1 MVLAI
6 AYQTRAQAGTADTF
20 IEQFEGRLQALA
32 AAHELLT
39 ATGWHGASLVRLV
52 RRTLEPHLGDRRDDR
67 LRLEAEDLPLQ
78 PEAAQNLAL
87 ALHELAT
94 NAVKH
99 GAFSVPGGR
108 VELIARLTP
117 SSGQS
122 RALELVWREVE
133 GPAVRPPQRHGFG
146 TTLLS
151 RAIGAQHQG
160 EVELDWRAEGL
171 VCRISLPESEVIE
184 PSPSY

>member
-1 MVLAI
+1 M
-6 AYQTRAQAGTADTF
+6 
-20 IEQFEGRLQALA
+20 
-32 AAHELLT
+32 
-39 ATGWHGASLVRLV
+39 
-52 RRTLEPHLGDRRDDR
+52 RRTLEPHLGDRSDDR

-122 RALELVWREVE
+122 RALEL
-133 GPAVRPPQRHGFG
+133 
-146 TTLLS
+146 
-151 RAIGAQHQG
+151 
-160 EVELDWRAEGL
+160 DWRAEGL

-184 PSPSY
+184 PSPS